1 MPSDKKQYG
10 SKQEGPALPSGD
22 VKGKPV
28 DYTRVASGQP
38 SITEPG
44 MRNKSGQA

>member
-10 SKQEGPALPSGD
+10 KMKGD
-22 VKGKPV
+22 VKGQPV
-28 DYTRVASGQP
+28 DYTKVASGQP